1 MTPDLTQNTACGRK
15 KSVYSC
21 IVHQVVDGHPQKQGS
36 CFNLESQHWLLTQSP
51 TCQSFLPKVQE
62 TEGKHFLQCKIF
74 FGKLKTVFIAGMCP
88 YPLEFLRKTFQFT
101 LLHVKPLIFLT
112 NVAINSVIFMHASE
126 NSGKGSELN
135 AVFPSQ
141 AGQAGVMTIFSP
153 GV

>member
-1 MTPDLTQNTACGRK
+1 MQNIFRE
-15 KSVYSC
+15 
-21 IVHQVVDGHPQKQGS
+21 IENR
-36 CFNLESQHWLLTQSP
+36 FHWPGWHVSL
-51 TCQSFLPKVQE
+51 
-62 TEGKHFLQCKIF
+62 
-74 FGKLKTVFIAGMCP
+74 
-88 YPLEFLRKTFQFT
+88 YPLEFLGKTFQFT

-126 NSGKGSELN
+126 NSGKGSKLN